1 MLTTTKIALSLALV
15 LGAASTA
22 MAASKHTAHQPAAA
36 SKPIAQEPTAA
47 AMSFGS
53 ASGSQSLQEPAYI
66 YYQDRGED
74 Y

>member
-1 MLTTTKIALSLALV
+1 MLTTPKIALSLALI

-22 MAASKHTAHQPAAA
+22 MAATKHTAHQPAAA
-36 SKPIAQEPTAA
+36 AKQMAHQPVGASE
-47 AMSFGS
+47 SFGS
-53 ASGSQSLQEPAYI
+53 ASGAQLQEPAYI

>member
-1 MLTTTKIALSLALV
+1 VLTTSKIALSLALV

-22 MAASKHTAHQPAAA
+22 MAATKHTAHQPAAA
-36 SKPIAQEPTAA
+36 KQIAHQPVGASE
-47 AMSFGS
+47 SFGS
-53 ASGSQSLQEPAYI
+53 ASGAQLLQEPAYI

>member
-1 MLTTTKIALSLALV
+1 MLTTSKIALSLALV

-22 MAASKHTAHQPAAA
+22 MAATKHTAHQPAAA
-36 SKPIAQEPTAA
+36 AKQIAHQPVGASE
-47 AMSFGS
+47 SFGS
-53 ASGSQSLQEPAYI
+53 ASGAQLLQEPAYI